1 MGVDQSL
8 MLLFF
13 TRDTINNQSMS
24 RAEYLELTDD
34 DPLMYQLSWVAEHTN
49 FVKNNNFLKVDE
61 GIVASWMRKSKQTIV
76 ASVQH
81 YEIDVLNTNYFGDVE
96 TRYSTHIIYQGPT
109 QSPDCVFVHDN
120 SWYHATGLLVSANT
134 LGTETTITFSKKLT
148 FLDCVSKTGYTKSAV
163 SIVLVG
169 LLVKVYD
176 APPPRPPLRSKKYY
190 DGVPFDY
197 DRDFDYD
204 GVPSGYD
211 KDDEAT
217 YGDHSPRREDEATYC
232 GGVKDAADPKNTDDI
247 KAKCD
252 HSDDTYSKYE
262 TIGAVIDECDETKN
276 AELHDANE
284 YKTPDSIPN
293 SIVVDDK
300 DDSNGNNVKD
310 TNTDKVHEYIDE
322 KGRAWNVGSVCIR
335 KNTKCI
341 VKEIDYQYKCVIVA
355 PLDDPNYEINTEFRL
370 ISVVDDDEDTS
381 TPEGANGDAVSWS
394 YRESDGSWIRY
405 DNSTSQRLE
414 AAFCLKR
421 TSVILDD
428 NNIEIKMVYSKQ
440 PRFAQI
446 SGSERTEVMR
456 EGPAPADFIK
466 EMLKSADFY

>member
-217 YGDHSPRREDEATYC
+217 YGDHRPR
-232 GGVKDAADPKNTDDI
+232 KDAADPKY
-247 KAKCD
+247 KCD
-252 HSDDTYSKYE
+252 HSN
-262 TIGAVIDECDETKN
+262 ECDETKN
-276 AELHDANE
+276 ELDDANE
-284 YKTPDSIPN
+284 YKTPGFPN
-293 SIVVDDK
+293 STVVDDK